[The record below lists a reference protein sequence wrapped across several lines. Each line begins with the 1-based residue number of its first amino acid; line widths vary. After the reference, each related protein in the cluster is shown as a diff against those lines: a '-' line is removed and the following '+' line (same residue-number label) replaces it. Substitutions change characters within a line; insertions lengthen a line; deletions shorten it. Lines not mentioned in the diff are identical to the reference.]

1 MMSGQKQAID
11 LFLNDVEG
19 TYALVV
25 KRAKI
30 NREEKARQA
39 AVGGVETIQLVSE
52 NPDTVISFN
61 VPDGP
66 PPENII
72 LEGPGAEGLDPE
84 EVRKSLQARWDI
96 YQGFEE
102 KLQKALQSNS
112 LEKINKVLAKMTV
125 PEAENV
131 VELLQI
137 SGILHFAEGGIRDET
152 GKATN

>member
-1 MMSGQKQAID
+1 MFAYIYVSRMMSGQKQAID

-96 YQGFEE
+96 YQGF
-102 KLQKALQSNS
+102 
-112 LEKINKVLAKMTV
+112 
-125 PEAENV
+125 
-131 VELLQI
+131 
-137 SGILHFAEGGIRDET
+137 
-152 GKATN
+152 